1 MAELQTTLRD
11 IAAAIVDH
19 PDEVAVTC
27 EETEDSVTL
36 TLSVAPDDMGMVIG
50 RHGRIAKAIRTVIKA
65 ASANCSQGGAAR
77 VPCRHGRFTTKNTR
91 LIPGIKDSSNQ
102 RFVESKIHGIK
113 DGCFLH
119 SALYGVQRRVS
130 SV

>member
-36 TLSVAPDDMGMVIG
+36 TLSVAPDDMGMVI
-50 RHGRIAKAIRTVIKA
+50 
-65 ASANCSQGGAAR
+65 
-77 VPCRHGRFTTKNTR
+77 
-91 LIPGIKDSSNQ
+91 
-102 RFVESKIHGIK
+102 
-113 DGCFLH
+113 
-119 SALYGVQRRVS
+119 
-130 SV
+130 

>member
-11 IAAAIVDH
+11 IAAAIVVH

-65 ASANCSQGGAAR
+65 ASANCGKR
-77 VPCRHGRFTTKNTR
+77 VNVDIR
-91 LIPGIKDSSNQ
+91 
-102 RFVESKIHGIK
+102 
-113 DGCFLH
+113 
-119 SALYGVQRRVS
+119 
-130 SV
+130 

>member
-36 TLSVAPDDMGMVIG
+36 TLSVAPDDMGRVIG
-50 RHGRIAKAIRTVIKA
+50 KQGRIAKAIRAVMRSCA
-65 ASANCSQGGAAR
+65 A
-77 VPCRHGRFTTKNTR
+77 
-91 LIPGIKDSSNQ
+91 Q
-102 RFVESKIHGIK
+102 RNEKIMVEI
-113 DGCFLH
+113 D
-119 SALYGVQRRVS
+119 
-130 SV
+130 